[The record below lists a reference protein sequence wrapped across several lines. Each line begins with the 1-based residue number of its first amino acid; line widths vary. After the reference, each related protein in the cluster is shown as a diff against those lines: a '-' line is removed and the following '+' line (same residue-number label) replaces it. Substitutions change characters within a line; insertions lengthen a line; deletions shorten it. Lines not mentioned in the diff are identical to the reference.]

1 MTVIV
6 CVVIHMLYPWEDGPI
21 LERAVLELRISLLSG
36 LAKKLWLSVDLSRIL
51 ISIPS
56 FRESLWSHQGVY
68 EHDRLSPQK

>member
-1 MTVIV
+1 
-6 CVVIHMLYPWEDGPI
+6 MLYPWEDGPI